1 MNPLVG
7 KVIADIARALGKAV
21 LAGVGLE
28 LAKVASD
35 HVKRRLGPKKADGD
49 DADEEPDLEAENQ
62 KLKAEIEKLRDEL
75 AAAKAPADNI

>member
-1 MNPLVG
+1 MNQLVG

-35 HVKRRLGPKKADGD
+35 HVKRRLGPKKNGEGEAE
-49 DADEEPDLEAENQ
+49 EEPDLESENA